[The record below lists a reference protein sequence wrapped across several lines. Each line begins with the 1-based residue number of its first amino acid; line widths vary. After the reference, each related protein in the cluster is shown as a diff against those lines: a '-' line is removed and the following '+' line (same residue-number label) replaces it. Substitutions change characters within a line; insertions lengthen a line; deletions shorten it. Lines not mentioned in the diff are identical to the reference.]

1 MYDLSQPRK
10 PSKGKQM
17 MTPTAPNLEPPRVIV
32 ATVGENS
39 SKAKRRESQLKNT
52 IWREMQ
58 ICQFMNTK
66 DSAWSILDTIL
77 RVNPIKLQYLQD
89 ELGRICTTL
98 PTQSAP
104 KSNRSFFSSLFGSF
118 KLGRRVSALTSQIFN
133 SLSPL
138 IRPRQ

>member
-1 MYDLSQPRK
+1 
-10 PSKGKQM
+10 M

-104 KSNRSFFSSLFGSF
+104 RSNRSFFSSLFGSF
-118 KLGRRVSALTSQIFN
+118 GFGRRVSAFN
-133 SLSPL
+133 VADF
-138 IRPRQ
+138 